1 MNGHPSH
8 STWSPPTLPVW
19 SPEKTSNKKRI
30 RREVGI
36 QNSFISIHRQILARL
51 LQTKEGEEQKFL
63 SRRPNFHSRKSAW
76 YCLVT
81 LAYCQSLW
89 DHASPQQEYFIKI
102 VHFPGSQQGKTCS
115 RFLWPLDWTLRTAS
129 GKEKKARILA
139 LICNNHGSKE
149 RLKWKRIVELCFY
162 LKYHNPGI
170 PNIVKVDGTLVR
182 VGVSCTAHVVV
193 LVPVDTHA
201 TDVELLPDWVVV
213 IIIVLVQTTLMAPLL
228 QGWDLMT
235 AHDPIVSW
243 QRADKGHL
251 IIFLRLV
258 IRWQDNVTL
267 SARLK
272 NTVIILLQQMFSH
285 QWYWWS
291 CHSDR
296 DGTD

>member
-1 MNGHPSH
+1 MPRTALHPYPS
-8 STWSPPTLPVW
+8 SGTLCSKHLV
-19 SPEKTSNKKRI
+19 S
-30 RREVGI
+30 
-36 QNSFISIHRQILARL
+36 LARIVAMP
-51 LQTKEGEEQKFL
+51 L
-63 SRRPNFHSRKSAW
+63 SLRSCITPRRKH
-76 YCLVT
+76 
-81 LAYCQSLW
+81 
-89 DHASPQQEYFIKI
+89 HGIK
-102 VHFPGSQQGKTCS
+102 
-115 RFLWPLDWTLRTAS
+115 D
-129 GKEKKARILA
+129 
-139 LICNNHGSKE
+139 
-149 RLKWKRIVELCFY
+149 RLKLKKIVELCFY

-228 QGWDLMT
+228 QGRDLVT
-235 AHDPIVSW
+235 AHDSIVSW

-285 QWYWWS
+285 QGYCWS
-291 CHSDR
+291 CRSDR